1 MIILGPPL
9 ESREPTRLRSVM
21 SKNLQ
26 EFAYRCVFAVSRP
39 GGRAKSSPS
48 HPRSQF
54 FRLSSSLLF
63 RYVYV
68 CMCIYCSRV
77 LSLRAFRSPRS
88 LADEFS
94 TARQCATSCVV
105 LPRVPRFPMDI
116 LFYESASCHPLG
128 PPGTLPFLH
137 AIDVDLKV
145 GRFLVSLIPERSMK
159 AIRTIR
165 DTWRGL
171 KRETQGIL
179 IATRRCHN

>member
-1 MIILGPPL
+1 MGPPL

-26 EFAYRCVFAVSRP
+26 EFAYRCVFAVSHP

-54 FRLSSSLLF
+54 LRLSSSLLF
-63 RYVYV
+63 PYVYV

-77 LSLRAFRSPRS
+77 LSLLAFRSPRS

-94 TARQCATSCVV
+94 TARQLCDFLCGSSSCSSFSDGYPV
-105 LPRVPRFPMDI
+105 LRERVLSFARAAR
-116 LFYESASCHPLG
+116 YSA
-128 PPGTLPFLH
+128 FLH